1 MFKGKIVTFLAIG
14 LLLYGFSGT
23 ATAQVLNS
31 PNYSLP
37 ESYIGP
43 GGSTD
48 SSSPNYQGRDS
59 IGDITT
65 GQSGSASY
73 TAEGGSVTPDEPRLS
88 VSMGAS
94 TVNFGSFS
102 TSATST
108 ATSTFTVLNYT
119 SHGYG
124 VYIIGNPPSNGS
136 HILANMSSTGPST
149 VSVEQYG
156 INLRANTSPATFGS
170 DPVQVPSGTFSY
182 GAVATGYNT
191 VNNFRYIAGEKIA
204 EATQSSGE
212 TDYTISFIVNTA
224 TDTPGGQYTGSQGLV
239 VVGTY

>member
-1 MFKGKIVTFLAIG
+1 MSKGKLVIVAAFSLV
-14 LLLYGFSGT
+14 LYGFSGT
-23 ATAQVLNS
+23 AVAQVLNS
-31 PNYSLP
+31 PNYSIP
-37 ESYIGP
+37 ESYVGP

-48 SSSPNYQGRDS
+48 SSSPNYQGRDT

-65 GQSGSASY
+65 GQSGSANY
-73 TAEGGSVTPDEPRLS
+73 TAEGGAVTPDEPRLS
-88 VSMGAS
+88 VSVGAS
-94 TVNFGSFS
+94 VVNFGSFS

-108 ATSTFTVLNYT
+108 ATSSFTVLNYT

-136 HILANMSSTGPST
+136 HILAGMSSTGPPA

-156 INLRANTSPATFGS
+156 INLRANTAPVVFGS
-170 DPVQVPSGTFSY
+170 DPVQVPSGSFSY
-182 GAVATGYNT
+182 GAVAAGYNT

-204 EATQSSGE
+204 EATKSSGE

-224 TDTPGGQYTGSQGLV
+224 TDTPGGLYTGSQGLM